1 MASNT
6 SFVFRIVLL
15 VLTNMAVILAFSS
28 PYWIIE
34 IVNYGTGEARHGL
47 WFECGSNKECVTNY
61 RLQYKPEIQSKPWFI
76 AVQGLMSVGLALC
89 LLSLLIATISLCCQ
103 RQNCS
108 PSGTIA
114 GLLLTTFLAM
124 CVAVIL
130 FGIKASQVLDVKVS
144 FDDSGIDRFG
154 WSYWVAAAS
163 AALSLVT
170 SGVYGCASRID

>member
-1 MASNT
+1 MQSCAAVT
-6 SFVFRIVLL
+6 GLILL
-15 VLTNMAVILAFSS
+15 VITDLGTIISYATPFWVVHSTN
-28 PYWIIE
+28 
-34 IVNYGTGEARHGL
+34 RDQGL
-47 WFECGSNKECVTNY
+47 WALCEGTNCQWIYDASFLTGKEFH
-61 RLQYKPEIQSKPWFI
+61 KEGWFI

-103 RQNCS
+103 KQSCS

-130 FGIKASQVLDVKVS
+130 FGIKASQELKVTVG
-144 FDDSGIDRFG
+144 FDSKTDDCFG
-154 WSYWVAAAS
+154 WSFWLAAAS
-163 AALSLVT
+163 AALSLAT

>member
-1 MASNT
+1 MQSCAAVT
-6 SFVFRIVLL
+6 GLILL
-15 VLTNMAVILAFSS
+15 VITDLGTIISFATPFWILHGS
-28 PYWIIE
+28 
-34 IVNYGTGEARHGL
+34 GTDGGL
-47 WFECGSNKECVTNY
+47 WAVCKGTNCEWIY
-61 RLQYKPEIQSKPWFI
+61 NYNFNFKDFHKDGWFI

-89 LLSLLIATISLCCQ
+89 LLSLLVATISLCCQ

-108 PSGTIA
+108 SSGTIA
-114 GLLLTTFLAM
+114 GLLLTTSLAM

-130 FGIKASQVLDVKVS
+130 FGIKASQDLDVKLS
-144 FDDSGIDRFG
+144 FDDNGVDRFG

>member
-1 MASNT
+1 MSSSNT
-6 SFVFRIVLL
+6 FVCGVVLL
-15 VLTNMAVILAFSS
+15 VFTNMAVILSFSS

-34 IVNYGTGEARHGL
+34 SVNYGTGESRHGL
-47 WFECGSNKECVTNY
+47 WFECGNNGECVTNY
-61 RLQYKPEIQSKPWFI
+61 RLQYKQEEQSKGWFI

-103 RQNCS
+103 KQSCS

-130 FGIKASQVLDVKVS
+130 FGIKASQELKVTVG
-144 FDDSGIDRFG
+144 FDSKTDDCFG
-154 WSYWVAAAS
+154 WSFWLAAAS
-163 AALSLVT
+163 AALSLAT